1 MAGIGVRLNRIFEK
15 NTLTTN
21 LVGFFYSTV
30 VTVAPMFVII
40 INLILMEYLLDFASV
55 GYVTRELFSCT
66 ILYTFIFSLLTA
78 SPFNAVLSRYMS
90 DVIYEERYQDILPCY
105 HIGMLLNIGLS
116 CLIGDSVL
124 SLGTFCG
131 KGTNRICI
139 LWLLRLYQSGACFL
153 LDDLSFYLQRLSTDF
168 TVFFLRHAGG
178 ICPCPDFTLYS
189 EVGDNMEYAVFSDDR
204 IFCDGNAGKCADP
217 PVFCAK

>member
-90 DVIYEERYQDILPCY
+90 DVIYEE
-105 HIGMLLNIGLS
+105 LS
-116 CLIGDSVL
+116 VGDSVL

>member
-15 NTLTTN
+15 IHLRQIW
-21 LVGFFYSTV
+21 LDFLQHRSDGCAHVCHHYQSD
-30 VTVAPMFVII
+30 
-40 INLILMEYLLDFASV
+40 LMEYLLDFASV

-116 CLIGDSVL
+116 CL
-124 SLGTFCG
+124 LGIPFCLWEHFVGKVPTAYVFCG
-131 KGTNRICI
+131 FCGYIS
-139 LWLLRLYQSGACFL
+139 LVLV
-153 LDDLSFYLQRLSTDF
+153 F
-168 TVFFLRHAGG
+168 TR
-178 ICPCPDFTLYS
+178 
-189 EVGDNMEYAVFSDDR
+189 
-204 IFCDGNAGKCADP
+204 
-217 PVFCAK
+217 